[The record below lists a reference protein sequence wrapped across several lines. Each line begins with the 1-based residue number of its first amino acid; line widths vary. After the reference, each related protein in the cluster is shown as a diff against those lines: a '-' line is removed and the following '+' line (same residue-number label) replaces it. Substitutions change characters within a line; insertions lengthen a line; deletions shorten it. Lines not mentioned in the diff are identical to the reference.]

1 MHQATTGNSHL
12 HPIFQQAL
20 APFAPAARVKFT
32 IEESPTGWVVTDS
45 NGAKRPFAKSW
56 LAMAW
61 IEKQLSN

>member
-1 MHQATTGNSHL
+1 MNAHL

-20 APFAPAARVKFT
+20 APFAPARRVKFT
-32 IEESPTGWVVTDS
+32 IEESAAGWVVTDGQ
-45 NGAKRPFAKSW
+45 GAKHPFAKSW